1 MKSER
6 PPIRAAGVIFQILD
20 GNLYRVAMPNGY
32 EVLAP
37 VDRSIDGETFQER
50 EVVELEFSPYNMR
63 QARIMGPLEG

>member
-6 PPIRAAGVIFQILD
+6 PPIRAAGVIFQVLE

-37 VDRSIDGETFQER
+37 VDRTIDGETFQEGER
-50 EVVELEFSPYNMR
+50 VELEFSPYNMR
-63 QARIMGPLEG
+63 QARVMGRLES